1 MSKIITDKSNIVAI
15 ADAVRSK
22 TGSTEELS
30 EVEEKAM
37 AYDIIVG
44 NLG

>member
-1 MSKIITDKSNIVAI
+1 MSKIITDKTNIVAI

-30 EVEEKAM
+30 LGE
-37 AYDIIVG
+37 IVG